1 MWDWS
6 KKMGIV
12 HHSCY
17 SVTRSRTLVN
27 FKEIIVHFSHHFQPL
42 LGTRYLTFT
51 PPDSDNTRAKGQKL
65 AAVLNGLRSLREKEQ
80 NLYCESTY
88 ISKTINCISIYTH
101 NKIKFFES
109 YWHSLLCLT
118 HTHLAVNID
127 GPLAPWIAGANSSR
141 PQWQRLLVLQHLWC
155 HVWTSSPSSPLLV
168 GYIISN

>member
-1 MWDWS
+1 
-6 KKMGIV
+6 MGIL

-101 NKIKFFES
+101 NKIKFLNLIDTVYYVWPIPTLQSTSTGLWPLGSQERTPPGPNGS
-109 YWHSLLCLT
+109 GYWSCNTCGAMFGLL
-118 HTHLAVNID
+118 H
-127 GPLAPWIAGANSSR
+127 
-141 PQWQRLLVLQHLWC
+141 RLHPFWL
-155 HVWTSSPSSPLLV
+155 
-168 GYIISN
+168 GI